1 MGGKGSGRRPVPR
14 EVKELRGTAR
24 PDRVNGERPEPKDE
38 PPKCPWGTPK
48 PIRKQFKRI
57 VEALEPTG
65 MLRSIDT
72 DLLYQL
78 AGAIHLHRE
87 ATDKLAEG
95 GAVYE
100 DTSHG
105 GRPAKSPWFQIWRD
119 TGKVIRSLSSHFGLS
134 PADRERLTVPADDE
148 PDELA
153 LLMFGDRK

>member
-24 PDRVNGERPEPKDE
+24 ADRVNGRRPEPKDD

-48 PIRKQFKRI
+48 PIRKQFKRL
-57 VEALEPTG
+57 VEGLEPTG
-65 MLRSIDT
+65 MLRAVDV

-78 AGAIHLHRE
+78 ASAIHIHRE
-87 ATDKLAEG
+87 AAEALAED

-119 TGKVIRSLSSHFGLS
+119 SGKVIRQLSGHFGLS
-134 PADRERLTVPADDE
+134 PSDREKLTVPVDEE
-148 PDELA
+148 PDELD
-153 LLMFGDRK
+153 LLLGWKS